1 MKRIPLDT
9 AKIRDWDSF
18 HQVFQ
23 EAMGFPEFYGRNLDA
38 WIDCMSYLDDPA
50 AGMSQVS
57 VERGKALLFELP
69 ETENFRK
76 RCPEQFE
83 ALVAGTAIVNRR
95 YAESDSR
102 TIVAL
107 VFM

>member
-1 MKRIPLDT
+1 MKRIQLDT
-9 AKIRDWDSF
+9 AEIRDWDSF

-57 VERGKALLFELP
+57 VERGKALLLEFP
-69 ETENFRK
+69 
-76 RCPEQFE
+76 
-83 ALVAGTAIVNRR
+83 V
-95 YAESDSR
+95 DSR
-102 TIVAL
+102 ISTVKDTPHRRESY
-107 VFM
+107 